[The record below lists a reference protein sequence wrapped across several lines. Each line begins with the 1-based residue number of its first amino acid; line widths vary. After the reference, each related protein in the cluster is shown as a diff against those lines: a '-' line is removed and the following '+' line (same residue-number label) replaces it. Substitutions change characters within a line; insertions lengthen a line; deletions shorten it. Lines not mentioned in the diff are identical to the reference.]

1 MGLWLVQECRR
12 AWVAEG
18 ATESYADMAELAMNA
33 PVGGP
38 LFDPDLPELMAPG
51 NMPARIRA
59 VCEQCGQLA
68 PGERDVLIRA
78 VFESLACKY
87 RLVLEEIERVTGTP
101 IEVVHVIGGGARNE
115 FLCRLTANVARRPV
129 LAGPVE
135 AAALGNILVQ
145 LGTLRRARL
154 GGRDARARPELH
166 RDPRLR
172 ARPGR
177 VAMGGALRPL
187 PRDRPRTSGSAGVTA
202 YELLAAS
209 LADRG
214 TGIEPIEA
222 ALRAQRIE
230 TPSWAF
236 GNSGTR
242 FGVFAQPGAP
252 RTTLEKLEDAA
263 EVHRRT
269 GTAPSVALHIPW
281 DRVDDFGAAARRGCR
296 ARPAARCD
304 QPEPLPGAGLPARQ
318 RVQPRSDRAPQGD
331 RPHPRM
337 HRDRRARG
345 LGLDLALARG
355 RHELPGPGLARRPG
369 GERLVESLQEAYA
382 ALPEAIE
389 LLVEYK
395 LYEPAFYSTDLADW
409 GAALT
414 LCQELGPRARVL
426 VDLGHHAQG
435 VNIEQIVSQLQ
446 RLGRLGGFHF
456 NDRKYGD
463 DDLIVGSIDPFQ
475 LFLIF
480 AELVATGAF
489 ETGVRLTID
498 QSHSIEPKVEAMI
511 QSVVNLQEAYA
522 KALLVDRAALE
533 QAQHAGD
540 VLAGH
545 RVLLDAFATDVRP
558 LCAKVRADLG
568 ASPDPVAAH
577 RDSGYAA
584 AVAERRAGGKA
595 AGWN

>member
-1 MGLWLVQECRR
+1 MTDGYDLLV
-12 AWVAEG
+12 
-18 ATESYADMAELAMNA
+18 T
-33 PVGGP
+33 
-38 LFDPDLPELMAPG
+38 
-51 NMPARIRA
+51 
-59 VCEQCGQLA
+59 
-68 PGERDVLIRA
+68 
-78 VFESLACKY
+78 
-87 RLVLEEIERVTGTP
+87 
-101 IEVVHVIGGGARNE
+101 
-115 FLCRLTANVARRPV
+115 
-129 LAGPVE
+129 
-135 AAALGNILVQ
+135 
-145 LGTLRRARL
+145 
-154 GGRDARARPELH
+154 
-166 RDPRLR
+166 
-172 ARPGR
+172 
-177 VAMGGALRPL
+177 
-187 PRDRPRTSGSAGVTA
+187 
-202 YELLAAS
+202 S
-209 LADRG
+209 LADRDS
-214 TGIEPIEA
+214 GIEPIEA

-242 FGVFAQPGAP
+242 FGVFARPGAP
-252 RTTLEKLEDAA
+252 RTTFEKLEDAA

-281 DRVDDFGAAARRGCR
+281 DRVEDFGALRDEAAALGLQLGAINPNLFQEQDYRLGSVCNPDPAVRRRAIDHILECIEIAGLAGSDSISLWLADGTNYPGQDSLTARR
-296 ARPAARCD
+296 
-304 QPEPLPGAGLPARQ
+304 
-318 RVQPRSDRAPQGD
+318 
-331 RPHPRM
+331 
-337 HRDRRARG
+337 
-345 LGLDLALARG
+345 
-355 RHELPGPGLARRPG
+355 
-369 GERLVESLQEAYA
+369 ERLVESLQEAYA
-382 ALPEAIE
+382 ALPETIE

-414 LCQELGPRARVL
+414 LCQELGPHARVL

-446 RLGRLGGFHF
+446 LLGRLGGFHF

-480 AELVATGAF
+480 VELVATGAF
-489 ETGVRLTID
+489 ETGARLTID
-498 QSHSIEPKVEAMI
+498 QSHNIEPKVEAMI

-522 KALLVDRAALE
+522 KALLVDRVALE
-533 QAQHAGD
+533 RAQQAGD

-568 ASPDPVAAH
+568 ASPDPVLAH

-584 AVAERRAGGKA
+584 AVTERRAGGKA